1 MVIEYL
7 AQAIV
12 SMEGNVIL
20 ISVKYLEW
28 RIKFYIE
35 LAHVYEEIGAIASA
49 SKTVERCLIKIQEA
63 KELEEKDP
71 PLPDYIE
78 KLFANNFR
86 IIRAIDLK
94 LKLQVFLLLLFLLFF
109 LLKKNYI
116 QFDEHLSFFF
126 K

>member
-1 MVIEYL
+1 MLRQLDLGTFKDKEINYYLTYNATIYLFDICRILRNSVYSSMVIEYL

-49 SKTVERCLIKIQEA
+49 SKTVERCLIKI
-63 KELEEKDP
+63 
-71 PLPDYIE
+71 
-78 KLFANNFR
+78 
-86 IIRAIDLK
+86 
-94 LKLQVFLLLLFLLFF
+94 
-109 LLKKNYI
+109 
-116 QFDEHLSFFF
+116 
-126 K
+126 